1 MLGCF
6 SCVDW
11 TFIYLGEMAILSLGY
26 SLGYCFIIEAV
37 KYIGGF
43 SLKVHLFFVMLMGV
57 CT

>member
-11 TFIYLGEMAILSLGY
+11 AFIYLGEMAILSLGY
-26 SLGYCFIIEAV
+26 SLGCFVVEAV